1 MIKPDQFKRVADETL
16 GGLTAGPDLLN
27 RARMQAARNA
37 AQPQQQKRKAM
48 PRALAMAMSLVL
60 VIGVAALVVPQLTKP
75 AIPVVPTMASGD
87 ASLDNAQTSADLPRG
102 SLVLS
107 KEPAPRYQGV
117 WERGA
122 GANFPLVRVDGRFYR
137 MLTHPQDVS
146 ALKGGELGQV
156 AVFTDEPALDDSTS
170 LLSNVAAMNAPVYAI
185 NGMGK
190 AVVAAEVN
198 GQVRLFQRVAFA
210 GSALQGSEG
219 IKDVIPAGAKAL
231 QLSDVGTVED
241 PALVSKLMDILYQSS
256 YQGSRS
262 GGGKQAL
269 LIQYGNG
276 IVLQLAV
283 DGDSLSSAGTWVN
296 PDFFEAFKAAI
307 NN

>member
-37 AQPQQQKRKAM
+37 AQPLQQKRKAM
-48 PRALAMAMSLVL
+48 TRALAMAMSLVL

-185 NGMGK
+185 SGMGK

-198 GQVRLFQRVAFA
+198 GQVRLFQRAAFA
-210 GSALQGSEG
+210 GSALQGSES

-296 PDFFEAFKAAI
+296 PDFFEAFQAAI

>member
-16 GGLTAGPDLLN
+16 GGLLASPDLLN

-37 AQPQQQKRKAM
+37 APQQKRKPM

-60 VIGVAALVVPQLTKP
+60 VIGAAVLVMPQLTKP

-87 ASLDNAQTSADLPRG
+87 ASLNNAQTSADLPRG

-122 GANFPLVRVDGRFYR
+122 GANFPLLRVDGRFYR

-146 ALKGGELGQV
+146 ALTGGELGQV
-156 AVFTDEPALDDSTS
+156 AVFTDEPALDDSAS
-170 LLSNVAAMNAPVYAI
+170 LLSNVAAMNASVYPI

-210 GSALQGSEG
+210 GSALQGSES
-219 IKDVIPAGAKAL
+219 IRDLIPAGAKAL

-241 PALVSKLMDILYQSS
+241 PALVSKLMDILYQSN

-269 LIQYGNG
+269 LIQYSNG

-296 PDFFEAFKAAI
+296 PEFFEAFQSAL